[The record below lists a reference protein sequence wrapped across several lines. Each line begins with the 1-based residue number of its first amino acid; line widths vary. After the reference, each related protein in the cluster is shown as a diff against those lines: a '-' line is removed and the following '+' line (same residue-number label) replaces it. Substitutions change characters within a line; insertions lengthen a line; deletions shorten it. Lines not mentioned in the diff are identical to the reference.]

1 MYIYLQ
7 DFINLEFKRQH
18 FVQKYFAWKGLMKK
32 EFLHLVFFHSL
43 ISVKHNCMC
52 KIIDSNTLFTKILK
66 SRENVSYLIEKFY
79 IRILKSAELFYSIQK
94 LKRKKIILDSAKGK
108 YLSTWFFHWSNKAV
122 FIVPATFPTCDPM
135 CNTQISIAAGSFH
148 LLSTSEKKTS
158 SAYTFFA

>member
-94 LKRKKIILDSAKGK
+94 LKRKKKSYLILPKENICLHGFSIG
-108 YLSTWFFHWSNKAV
+108 
-122 FIVPATFPTCDPM
+122 PTKQFSLCLQLFLPVILFE
-135 CNTQISIAAGSFH
+135 THKFS
-148 LLSTSEKKTS
+148 
-158 SAYTFFA
+158 